1 MHIGGLTRLMV
12 MMDTRNRFALQS
24 SEDREAQ
31 QTHKVCIEYER
42 RHFHCVVLMFTGS
55 TKITNARETAKS
67 SSDDSTSSQD
77 SLLARPPIDWQKQLA
92 FASATETR
100 DSAINLTPKNP
111 THKGKTSDFR
121 AVTVNTTL

>member
-42 RHFHCVVLMFTGS
+42 RHFH
-55 TKITNARETAKS
+55 